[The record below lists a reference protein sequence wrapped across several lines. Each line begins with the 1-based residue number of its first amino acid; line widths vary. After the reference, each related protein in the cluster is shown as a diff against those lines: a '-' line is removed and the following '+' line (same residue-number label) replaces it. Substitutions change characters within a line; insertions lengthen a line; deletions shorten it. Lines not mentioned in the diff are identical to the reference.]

1 MLIRVGKGELA
12 SGQAS
17 DISCEVNGQCT
28 TFVIS
33 PKGSLV
39 GYRCF
44 VGCGMVRFKR
54 CDRFIQVAAKQGELG
69 WLVVLK
75 WKDADRHG
83 IDWLAIGHSER
94 IVQSLPLFCQGGVTT
109 V

>member
-1 MLIRVGKGELA
+1 MIIRVGKGELA

-17 DISCEVNGQCT
+17 GISCEVNGQCT
-28 TFVIS
+28 TFVIA

-44 VGCGMVRFKR
+44 VGRGMVCFKR
-54 CDRFIQVAAKQGELG
+54 CDRFIQVAAKQGEFG

-75 WKDADRHG
+75 WKDADRDG
-83 IDWLAIGHSER
+83 IDWFTVSHSER
-94 IVQSLPLFCQGGVTT
+94 VVQWLPLFCQGDVTT